1 MEFIIRSRILHLFVG
16 IVLLLTSLT
25 SQAATSEKKTLLVY
39 GDSISAAYGLEIDQ
53 GWVSLLQK
61 KLNDGLPQWQVTNL
75 SISGETSAGGLSR
88 LPAALDRY
96 NPDLVLLELGAND
109 GLQGVPLDAMHRNFQ
124 QMLAL
129 LKKRNI
135 PVLLFEMHIP
145 PNYGPVYTKGFNA
158 IYQQLS
164 EEFSV
169 PIMPFFMEGIAGV
182 PELNQPD
189 GIHPVAG
196 AQQKLLDNV
205 WPVLEP
211 YLIGETKAEEKTEL
225 KK

>member
-1 MEFIIRSRILHLFVG
+1 MEFIIRSRILYLFISV
-16 IVLLLTSLT
+16 VLLLTGLT
-25 SQAATSEKKTLLVY
+25 SHAATSDQKPLSGQKTLLVY
-39 GDSISAAYGLEIDQ
+39 GDSLSAAYGLEIDQ

-75 SISGETSAGGLSR
+75 SISGETSAGGWSR

-96 NPDLVLLELGAND
+96 KPDLVLLELGAND
-109 GLQGVPLDAMHRNFQ
+109 GLRGVPLKAMRSNFQ

-129 LKKRNI
+129 LEERNI

-158 IYQQLS
+158 MYQQLS
-164 EEFSV
+164 EEYSV
-169 PIMPFFMEGIAGV
+169 PVMPFFMAGV
-182 PELNQPD
+182 AGIPELNQRD
-189 GIHPVAG
+189 GIHPKAE

-205 WPVLEP
+205 WPILEP
-211 YLIGETKAEEKTEL
+211 YLKESY
-225 KK
+225 